1 MASCGPAVEPTEE
14 WPPGTILAL
23 NGEPVLEQEVD
34 ADIEAML
41 DIDNA
46 FVETQ
51 RRRLVLI
58 NITLPRTYAQSLDP
72 QRRAR
77 ALASAEAWLAE
88 GDGGPGE
95 EDFGIE
101 AEGNWDS
108 IGLDVWLV
116 ARDMQ
121 PGETTGIVELPG
133 RYAVIRLKERDDNHT
148 RNLEVMR
155 LCIETFPFVDDPQ
168 APFMDFAQAKLE
180 IVDPAWREVVP
191 GFLKYNQHSEQ

>member
-58 NITLPRTYAQSLDP
+58 NITLPM
-72 QRRAR
+72 RR
-77 ALASAEAWLAE
+77 
-88 GDGGPGE
+88 
-95 EDFGIE
+95 
-101 AEGNWDS
+101 
-108 IGLDVWLV
+108 
-116 ARDMQ
+116 
-121 PGETTGIVELPG
+121 
-133 RYAVIRLKERDDNHT
+133 
-148 RNLEVMR
+148 
-155 LCIETFPFVDDPQ
+155 
-168 APFMDFAQAKLE
+168 
-180 IVDPAWREVVP
+180 
-191 GFLKYNQHSEQ
+191 